1 MRNDIVRIIEAEKDV
16 ANVIVLTHN
25 IDFVFVQS
33 VVIPAL
39 RRCGHPSLT
48 VFADAQCANESYQH
62 QHLVLNSLGRRFRV
76 VPVAMQPGYRFH
88 PKAILLSGQKKA
100 TLLIGSGNLTFGGWR
115 ENAEIWCRFDTDV
128 DGTSPFSAFKG
139 YLDSV
144 LSLTPLQETLR
155 AEVDEC
161 FEGQSR
167 FWAIDMLPPDLL
179 VGRPLA
185 KVALID
191 QMRAVTPQNVTSAL
205 ICSPYFDD
213 SGNALQSI
221 ATSFGVK
228 PKVAVQRCRSGLRA
242 EAAEQL
248 GAAIELSTV
257 NFHHLDHE
265 ENSREAFIHAKWYG
279 FEHEDAVT
287 VFLGSAN
294 CSNAA
299 LIVPGSAGN
308 AELMTYA
315 TISKE
320 EFASLLTDELEFI
333 DADPQLQPITAGEE
347 TDKTSVPAIRVMAAR
362 LDQDVIQIAYSH
374 SEGVTVTQLY
384 IDGTGAEYSI
394 AEPGVM
400 VSFGIPADSRHVS
413 LKGTSCDGELC
424 SSLMWIDREQ
434 DLSTT
439 ARSRSVID
447 AVRKG
452 VNSQGWSIGT
462 WSDISNVFLRN
473 LQYMPSRAAFSP
485 RLVARGERST
495 ETSRVYSAEDVFSD
509 SYGLPRF
516 TRHFTQLADGFDDRV
531 TSLRQL
537 LLRWFGLKENREGD
551 DSPADH
557 PGPTDGVI
565 PPEEIVPIPK
575 PGPPP
580 VRTVAEIKESDRR
593 RALQMLQLITEAIT
607 SEEYLTQRQPETLSV
622 DIQFTSVLLRAGLHE
637 EWISPDEFFACTQK
651 IWSTLFF
658 SCPADSGIGWL
669 EYRYRNEEDP
679 VLFIERF
686 VSPKLTAAL
695 AAWAF
700 AIPNSGGTP
709 EQVRFRLSQV
719 LSVSRLPWLWEHGA
733 REEVANELKEVL
745 SITSNDLSVDFWQ
758 EVEGRWNDLIR
769 QGYALKL
776 VEDSLANKTPL
787 EIKSLILQQDVKK
800 GELLWQGKAGFC
812 VARQDFSRK
821 NSGGKATILYL
832 QKSAEGIVVVD
843 FTIPVRGVIESE
855 VVFLNEKQRTVLAG
869 MFASLTTC

>member
-1 MRNDIVRIIEAEKDV
+1 MRSDIVKIIEAEKDV
-16 ANVIVLTHN
+16 TNVIVLTHN
-25 IDFVFVQS
+25 IDFVFIQS

-39 RRCGHPSLT
+39 RRCGHPALT

-76 VPVAMQPGYRFH
+76 VPVAMLPGYRFH

-128 DGTSPFSAFKG
+128 DGTAPFSAFKG

-144 LSLTPLQETLR
+144 LALTPLQDTLR

-167 FWAIDMLPPDLL
+167 SWAIDMLPPDRL
-179 VGRPLA
+179 VGRPSV
-185 KVALID
+185 KEALID

-213 SGNALQSI
+213 AGNALQSI
-221 ATSFGVK
+221 ATSFGVR
-228 PKVAVQRCRSGLRA
+228 PKVAVQRCRSGLKA
-242 EAAEQL
+242 EAAAQL
-248 GAAIELSTV
+248 GPAIELSTV

-265 ENSREAFIHAKWYG
+265 SNSREAFIHAKWYG
-279 FEHEDAVT
+279 FVHENTVT

-299 LIVPGSAGN
+299 LIVPGNAGN

-315 TISKE
+315 TVTKE

-333 DADPQLQPITAGEE
+333 DAEPQLQPITAVDEP
-347 TDKTSVPAIRVMAAR
+347 DKVAVPVIRVMAAR
-362 LDQDVIQIAYSH
+362 LDQDVIQIAYNH
-374 SEGVTVTQLY
+374 GEGVTVTHLS
-384 IDGTGAEYSI
+384 IDGNGADFSI

-400 VSFGIPADSRHVS
+400 VSFGVPAESRQVL
-413 LKGTSCDGELC
+413 LKGTSANGEIC
-424 SSLMWIDREQ
+424 SNLMWIDREQ

-485 RLVARGERST
+485 RLVARGER
-495 ETSRVYSAEDVFSD
+495 TSEINQVYSAEDVFSD

-516 TRHFTQLADGFDDRV
+516 TGHFSQLADGFDDRV

-537 LLRWFGLKENREGD
+537 LLRWFGLKEKPEID
-551 DSPADH
+551 DPPVDPLPESP
-557 PGPTDGVI
+557 
-565 PPEEIVPIPK
+565 VPIPN

-580 VRTVAEIKESDRR
+580 VRTIVEIKESDRR
-593 RALQMLQLITEAIT
+593 RALQMLQLITESIT
-607 SEEYLTQRQPETLSV
+607 SEGYLTQRQPETLSV

-637 EWISPDEFFACTQK
+637 EWISPEEFFASTQK

-658 SCPADSGIGWL
+658 SCPADPAIGWL

-679 VLFIERF
+679 ALFIERL

-719 LSVSRLPWLWEHGA
+719 LSVSRLPWLWEQGA
-733 REEVANELKEVL
+733 REEVANELREVL
-745 SITSNDLSVDFWQ
+745 SITSNDLATDFWQ
-758 EVEGRWNDLIR
+758 GIEARWNNMIR

-776 VEDSLANKTPL
+776 VEDGLVTKTPL
-787 EIKSLILQQDVKK
+787 EIKSLIRQQHVEK

-812 VARQDFSRK
+812 VARQDFSRT
-821 NSGGKATILYL
+821 SGSKATILYL
-832 QKSAEGIVVVD
+832 QKSAEGIVVAD
-843 FTIPVRGVIESE
+843 FTIPVKGIIESE
-855 VVFLNEKQRTVLAG
+855 IVTLNEKQRAVLIE
-869 MFASLTTC
+869 MFTSLSTN

>member
-1 MRNDIVRIIEAEKDV
+1 MRNDIVKLIEAEKDV
-16 ANVIVLTHN
+16 TNVIVLTHN
-25 IDFVFVQS
+25 IDFVFIQS

-128 DGTSPFSAFKG
+128 DGTAPFSAFKG

-144 LSLTPLQETLR
+144 LTLTPLQDTLR

-167 FWAIDMLPPDLL
+167 SWAVDMLPPDRL
-179 VGRPLA
+179 VGRPFA
-185 KVALID
+185 NEALIN
-191 QMRAVTPQNVTSAL
+191 QMRAVTPQNVTSTL

-213 SGNALQSI
+213 SGNALQNI
-221 ATSFGVK
+221 ATSFGVR
-228 PKVAVQRCRSGLRA
+228 PKVAVQRCRSGLKA
-242 EAAEQL
+242 EAAVQL
-248 GAAIELSTV
+248 GTTIELSTV

-265 ENSREAFIHAKWYG
+265 SNSREAFIHAKWYG
-279 FEHEDAVT
+279 FVHEDTVT

-315 TISKE
+315 TVSKE

-333 DADPQLQPITAGEE
+333 DAEPQLQPITSVDEP
-347 TDKTSVPAIRVMAAR
+347 DKVTVPAIRIMAAR
-362 LDQDVIQIAYSH
+362 LDQDVIQIAFNH
-374 SEGVTVTQLY
+374 GEGVTVTHLC
-384 IDGTGAEYSI
+384 IDGTGADFLI

-400 VSFGIPADSRHVS
+400 VSFGVPAESRQVS
-413 LKGTSCDGELC
+413 LKGTSSDRDIC
-424 SSLMWIDREQ
+424 SNLMWIDREQ

-485 RLVARGERST
+485 RLVARGER
-495 ETSRVYSAEDVFSD
+495 TSEINQVYSAEDVFSD

-516 TRHFTQLADGFDDRV
+516 TGHFTQLTDGFDDRV

-537 LLRWFGLKENREGD
+537 LLRWFGLKETREGD
-551 DSPADH
+551 DSPVDH
-557 PGPTDGVI
+557 SGQPHGMNPSD
-565 PPEEIVPIPK
+565 EIVPMPN
-575 PGPPP
+575 PGPRP

-593 RALQMLQLITEAIT
+593 RALQMLQLITESIT
-607 SEEYLTQRQPETLSV
+607 SEGYLTQRLPETLSV

-637 EWISPDEFFACTQK
+637 EWISPVEFFASTQK

-658 SCPADSGIGWL
+658 SCPADPAIGWL

-679 VLFIERF
+679 ALFIERL

-733 REEVANELKEVL
+733 REEVANELREVL
-745 SITSNDLSVDFWQ
+745 SITGNGLAADFWQ
-758 EVEGRWNDLIR
+758 KIEVRWNDLIR

-776 VEDSLANKTPL
+776 AQDALANKTPL
-787 EIKSLILQQDVKK
+787 EIKSLIRQQDVKK

-812 VARQDFSRK
+812 VARQDFSRTIG
-821 NSGGKATILYL
+821 SRAPILYL
-832 QKSAEGIVVVD
+832 QNSAEGIVVAD
-843 FTIPVRGVIESE
+843 FTIPVKGVIESE
-855 VVFLNEKQRTVLAG
+855 VVTLNEKQRTVLIE
-869 MFASLTTC
+869 MFTSLLTY